1 MRVFDGNRNDR
12 QGTGAIAGHQM
23 IPARV
28 LIIDDHPVVRQ
39 GIKSLLSNYET
50 FEVVGEAATGET
62 AIDQFRSSR
71 PDVVLLDIRLAEDS
85 GLEVLDSILD
95 DDPEARVLMLS
106 SFDDHEYVERSLRA
120 GALGYVLKGD
130 SDAQLVSAIEAVA
143 GGHRAL
149 SPRVA
154 EQLVELMLSPGQPH
168 GPEFEEVDRAIL
180 RMLSDGASNGQIAS
194 KLFMSDSTVKRRIRS
209 IFNRLGVTRR
219 AEAAAEAARRGLV

>member
-1 MRVFDGNRNDR
+1 M
-12 QGTGAIAGHQM
+12 T
-23 IPARV
+23 PARV

-39 GIKSLLSNYET
+39 GIKSLLSNYEN
-50 FEVVGEAATGET
+50 FQVVGEAATAQA
-62 AIDQFRSSR
+62 AIDQFQSSR
-71 PDVVLLDIRLAEDS
+71 PDVVLLDIRLAQDS

-95 DDPEARVLMLS
+95 DDPDARVLMLS
-106 SFDDHEYVERSLRA
+106 SFDDDEYVERSLRA

-149 SPRVA
+149 SPGVA
-154 EQLVELMLSPGQPH
+154 EQLVELMLSPSHHQ

-180 RMLSDGASNGQIAS
+180 RMLSDGASNTQIAS

-209 IFNRLGVTRR
+209 IFSRLGVTRR

>member
-1 MRVFDGNRNDR
+1 M
-12 QGTGAIAGHQM
+12 T
-23 IPARV
+23 PARV
-28 LIIDDHPVVRQ
+28 LIVDDHPVVRQ
-39 GIKSLLSNYET
+39 GIRSLLSNYDT
-50 FEVVGEAATGET
+50 FEVVGEAATGPT
-62 AIDQFRSSR
+62 AIDEFRSSR
-71 PDVVLLDIRLAEDS
+71 PDVVLLDIRLAKDS

-106 SFDDHEYVERSLRA
+106 SFDDDEYVEKSLRA

-143 GGHRAL
+143 EGHRAL

-154 EQLVELMLSPGQPH
+154 EQLVELMLSPTQAQ

-194 KLFMSDSTVKRRIRS
+194 KLFMSDSSVKRRIRS

>member
-1 MRVFDGNRNDR
+1 M
-12 QGTGAIAGHQM
+12 T
-23 IPARV
+23 PARV

-50 FEVVGEAATGET
+50 FEVVGEAATGEM
-62 AIDQFRSSR
+62 ALDEFRSSR
-71 PDVVLLDIRLAEDS
+71 PDVVLLDIRLAMDS

-106 SFDDHEYVERSLRA
+106 SFDDDEYVERSLRA

-154 EQLVELMLSPGQPH
+154 EQLVELMLSPTQQP

>member
-1 MRVFDGNRNDR
+1 
-12 QGTGAIAGHQM
+12 M

-62 AIDQFRSSR
+62 AIDRFRSSR

-154 EQLVELMLSPGQPH
+154 EQLVELMLSPNQPH

>member
-1 MRVFDGNRNDR
+1 
-12 QGTGAIAGHQM
+12 M

-28 LIIDDHPVVRQ
+28 LIVDDHPVVRQ
-39 GIKSLLSNYET
+39 GIKSLLSNYDT
-50 FEVVGEAATGET
+50 FEVVGEAATGAS

-71 PDVVLLDIRLAEDS
+71 PDVVLLDIRLAKDS

-106 SFDDHEYVERSLRA
+106 SFDDDEYVERSLRA

-143 GGHRAL
+143 EGHRAL

-154 EQLVELMLSPGQPH
+154 EQLVELMLSPTQAH

>member
-1 MRVFDGNRNDR
+1 
-12 QGTGAIAGHQM
+12 M

-28 LIIDDHPVVRQ
+28 LIVDDHPVVRQ
-39 GIKSLLSNYET
+39 GIKSLLSNYDT
-50 FEVVGEAATGET
+50 FEVVGEAATGAS

-71 PDVVLLDIRLAEDS
+71 PDVVLLDIRLAKDS

-106 SFDDHEYVERSLRA
+106 SFDDDEYVERSLRA
-120 GALGYVLKGD
+120 GALGDVLKGD

-143 GGHRAL
+143 EGHRAL

-154 EQLVELMLSPGQPH
+154 EQLVELMLSPTQAH

>member
-1 MRVFDGNRNDR
+1 MTR
-12 QGTGAIAGHQM
+12 
-23 IPARV
+23 ARV

-39 GIKSLLSNYET
+39 GIKSLLSNYDT
-50 FEVVGEAATGET
+50 FEVVGEAATAEA
-62 AIDQFRSSR
+62 AIAQFRSSR
-71 PDVVLLDIRLAEDS
+71 PDVVLLDIRLAKDS

-106 SFDDHEYVERSLRA
+106 SFDDDEYVERSLRA

-143 GGHRAL
+143 DGHRAL

-154 EQLVELMLSPGQPH
+154 EQLVELMLSPTQTQGPH
-168 GPEFEEVDRAIL
+168 SEEPKFEEIDRAIL

-194 KLFMSDSTVKRRIRS
+194 KLFMSDSTVKRRIRT
-209 IFNRLGVTRR
+209 IFGRLGVTRR
-219 AEAAAEAARRGLV
+219 AEATAEAARRGLV

>member
-1 MRVFDGNRNDR
+1 
-12 QGTGAIAGHQM
+12 M

-39 GIKSLLSNYET
+39 GIKSLLSNYDT

-71 PDVVLLDIRLAEDS
+71 PDVVLLDIRLAKDS

-106 SFDDHEYVERSLRA
+106 SFDDDEYVERSLRA

-143 GGHRAL
+143 EGHRAL

-154 EQLVELMLSPGQPH
+154 EQLVELMLSPSQAH

-219 AEAAAEAARRGLV
+219 AEATAEAARRGLV

>member
-1 MRVFDGNRNDR
+1 MTV
-12 QGTGAIAGHQM
+12 
-23 IPARV
+23 ARV
-28 LIIDDHPVVRQ
+28 LIVDDHPVVRQ
-39 GIKSLLSNYET
+39 GIKSLLSNYDT
-50 FEVVGEAATGET
+50 FEVVGEASTGQA
-62 AIDQFRSSR
+62 AIDQYRTSH
-71 PDVVLLDIRLAEDS
+71 PDVVLLDIRLAQDS

-95 DDPEARVLMLS
+95 DDPDARVLMLS
-106 SFDDHEYVERSLRA
+106 SFDDDEYVERSLRA

-154 EQLVELMLSPGQPH
+154 EQIVELMLSPSPQT
-168 GPEFEEVDRAIL
+168 GPEFDEVDRGIL

-209 IFNRLGVTRR
+209 IFNRLGVARR
-219 AEAAAEAARRGLV
+219 AEATAKAARRGLV

>member
-1 MRVFDGNRNDR
+1 
-12 QGTGAIAGHQM
+12 M

-28 LIIDDHPVVRQ
+28 LIVDDHPVVRQ
-39 GIKSLLSNYET
+39 GIKSLLSNYDT
-50 FEVVGEAATGET
+50 FEVVGEAATGAT

-71 PDVVLLDIRLAEDS
+71 PDVVLLDIRLAKDS

-106 SFDDHEYVERSLRA
+106 SFDDDEYVERSLRA

-143 GGHRAL
+143 DGHRAL

-154 EQLVELMLSPGQPH
+154 EQLVELMLSPTQAQ

>member
-1 MRVFDGNRNDR
+1 M
-12 QGTGAIAGHQM
+12 T
-23 IPARV
+23 PARV

-50 FEVVGEAATGET
+50 FEVVGEAATGE
-62 AIDQFRSSR
+62 AALDEFRTSR
-71 PDVVLLDIRLAEDS
+71 PDVVLLDIRLAMDS

-106 SFDDHEYVERSLRA
+106 SFDDDEYVERSLRA

-143 GGHRAL
+143 GGRRAL

-154 EQLVELMLSPGQPH
+154 EQLVELMLSPTQQH

>member
-1 MRVFDGNRNDR
+1 M
-12 QGTGAIAGHQM
+12 T
-23 IPARV
+23 PARV

-50 FEVVGEAATGET
+50 FEVVGEAATGQT

-71 PDVVLLDIRLAEDS
+71 PDVVLLDIRLANDS

-106 SFDDHEYVERSLRA
+106 SFDDDEYVERSLRA

-154 EQLVELMLSPGQPH
+154 EQLVELMLSPTQTQ

>member
-1 MRVFDGNRNDR
+1 M
-12 QGTGAIAGHQM
+12 TA
-23 IPARV
+23 ARV
-28 LIIDDHPVVRQ
+28 LIVDDHPVVRQ

-50 FEVVGEAATGET
+50 FEVVGEAATGAA
-62 AIDQFRSSR
+62 AIEEFRSSH
-71 PDVVLLDIRLAEDS
+71 PDVVLLDIRLAADS

-106 SFDDHEYVERSLRA
+106 SFDDDEYVERSLRA

-154 EQLVELMLSPGQPH
+154 EQLVELMLSPSYQQ

-180 RMLSDGASNGQIAS
+180 RMLSDGASNGQIAAR
-194 KLFMSDSTVKRRIRS
+194 LFMSDSTVKRRIRS

-219 AEAAAEAARRGLV
+219 PEAAAEAARRGLV

>member
-1 MRVFDGNRNDR
+1 
-12 QGTGAIAGHQM
+12 M

-39 GIKSLLSNYET
+39 GIKSLLSNYDT

-71 PDVVLLDIRLAEDS
+71 PDVVLLDIRLAKDS

-106 SFDDHEYVERSLRA
+106 SFDDDEYVERSLRA

-143 GGHRAL
+143 DGHRAL

-154 EQLVELMLSPGQPH
+154 EQLVELMLSPTPAQGPEFEE
-168 GPEFEEVDRAIL
+168 PEFEEVDRAIL

>member
-1 MRVFDGNRNDR
+1 M
-12 QGTGAIAGHQM
+12 T
-23 IPARV
+23 PARV

-50 FEVVGEAATGET
+50 FEVVGEAATGQA
-62 AIDQFRSSR
+62 AIDEFRASR
-71 PDVVLLDIRLAEDS
+71 PDVVLLDIRLAHDS

-95 DDPEARVLMLS
+95 DDPDARVLMLS
-106 SFDDHEYVERSLRA
+106 SFDDDEYVERSLRA

-149 SPRVA
+149 SPGVA
-154 EQLVELMLSPGQPH
+154 EQLVELMLSPTQPH

>member
-1 MRVFDGNRNDR
+1 M
-12 QGTGAIAGHQM
+12 T
-23 IPARV
+23 PARV
-28 LIIDDHPVVRQ
+28 LIVDDHPVVRQ

-50 FEVVGEAATGET
+50 FEVVGEAATGQT
-62 AIDQFRSSR
+62 ALDEFRTSR
-71 PDVVLLDIRLAEDS
+71 PDVVLLDIRLAHDS

-106 SFDDHEYVERSLRA
+106 SFDDDEYVDRSLRA

-154 EQLVELMLSPGQPH
+154 EQLVELMLSPSQQQ

>member
-1 MRVFDGNRNDR
+1 M
-12 QGTGAIAGHQM
+12 T
-23 IPARV
+23 PARV

-154 EQLVELMLSPGQPH
+154 EQLVELMLSPNQPH

>member
-1 MRVFDGNRNDR
+1 
-12 QGTGAIAGHQM
+12 M

>member
-1 MRVFDGNRNDR
+1 M
-12 QGTGAIAGHQM
+12 T
-23 IPARV
+23 PARV

-50 FEVVGEAATGET
+50 FEVVGEAATGQA
-62 AIDQFRSSR
+62 AIDEFRASR
-71 PDVVLLDIRLAEDS
+71 PDVVLLDIRLAQDS
-85 GLEVLDSILD
+85 GLEVLDLILD

-106 SFDDHEYVERSLRA
+106 SFDDDEYVERSLRA

-149 SPRVA
+149 SPGVA
-154 EQLVELMLSPGQPH
+154 EQLVELMLSPSQH
-168 GPEFEEVDRAIL
+168 QGPEFEEVDRAIL

-209 IFNRLGVTRR
+209 IFSLLGVTRR

>member
-1 MRVFDGNRNDR
+1 M
-12 QGTGAIAGHQM
+12 T
-23 IPARV
+23 PARV

-50 FEVVGEAATGET
+50 FEVVGEAATGQA
-62 AIDQFRSSR
+62 AIDEFRMSR
-71 PDVVLLDIRLAEDS
+71 PDVVLLDIRLAQDS

-106 SFDDHEYVERSLRA
+106 SFDDDEYVERSLRA

-149 SPRVA
+149 SPGVA
-154 EQLVELMLSPGQPH
+154 EQLVELMLSPSQQQ

>member
-1 MRVFDGNRNDR
+1 M
-12 QGTGAIAGHQM
+12 T
-23 IPARV
+23 PARV

-50 FEVVGEAATGET
+50 FEVVGEAATGQA
-62 AIDQFRSSR
+62 AIDEFRTSR
-71 PDVVLLDIRLAEDS
+71 PDVVLLDIRLAQDS
-85 GLEVLDSILD
+85 GLEVLDLILD
-95 DDPEARVLMLS
+95 DDPDARVLMLS
-106 SFDDHEYVERSLRA
+106 SFDDDEYVERSLRA

-143 GGHRAL
+143 GGRRAL

-154 EQLVELMLSPGQPH
+154 EQLVELMLSPSQQQ
-168 GPEFEEVDRAIL
+168 GPEFEDVDRAIL

>member
-1 MRVFDGNRNDR
+1 
-12 QGTGAIAGHQM
+12 M

-154 EQLVELMLSPGQPH
+154 EQLVELMLSPNQPH

>member
-1 MRVFDGNRNDR
+1 MSCRSSLRPGSGTVG
-12 QGTGAIAGHQM
+12 QGTGAIAGDQM
-23 IPARV
+23 TPARV

-71 PDVVLLDIRLAEDS
+71 PDVVLLDIRLAKDS

-106 SFDDHEYVERSLRA
+106 SFDDDEYVERSLRA

-154 EQLVELMLSPGQPH
+154 EQLVELMLSPTQTST
-168 GPEFEEVDRAIL
+168 GPSSR
-180 RMLSDGASNGQIAS
+180 R
-194 KLFMSDSTVKRRIRS
+194 STGPSSECSATAPATGRS
-209 IFNRLGVTRR
+209 PPSCS
-219 AEAAAEAARRGLV
+219 

>member
-1 MRVFDGNRNDR
+1 M
-12 QGTGAIAGHQM
+12 M
-23 IPARV
+23 PARV
-28 LIIDDHPVVRQ
+28 LIVDDHPVVRQ
-39 GIKSLLSNYET
+39 GIKSLLSNYDT

-62 AIDQFRSSR
+62 AVDQFRSSR
-71 PDVVLLDIRLAEDS
+71 PDVVLLDIRLAKDS
-85 GLEVLDSILD
+85 GLEVLDLILD
-95 DDPEARVLMLS
+95 DDPDARVLMLS
-106 SFDDHEYVERSLRA
+106 SFDDNEYVERSLRA

-143 GGHRAL
+143 DGHRAL

-154 EQLVELMLSPGQPH
+154 EQLVELMLGPTQAQ

-209 IFNRLGVTRR
+209 IFTRLGVTRR